1 MIEKI
6 TGTIFLFNIKVILN
20 RSFLKTFGS
29 NIRPAPDKWRI
40 FLEEIVTSIDKRLAS
55 IGSLLLFC
63 DYFEVIKDQKTKSH
77 KKVIF
82 WLVEFIRVKL

>member
-1 MIEKI
+1 MVEKI
-6 TGTIFLFNIKVILN
+6 TGRNIVQLILN
-20 RSFLKTFGS
+20 RSLLKTFVF
-29 NIRPAPDKWRI
+29 NIRPAPDKWRM

-63 DYFEVIKDQKTKSH
+63 DYFEVIRDQKNKSH

-82 WLVEFIRVKL
+82 LLLEFIRVKV